1 MKLVFKKKKTNSYK
15 KKSVYVLFLNKT
27 ISKEKRIQFPFC
39 IYFFLTT
46 IQFQILISWLL
57 K

>member
-1 MKLVFKKKKTNSYK
+1 MKLVFKKKTNSYK

-39 IYFFLTT
+39 IYFFFLTT

>member
-1 MKLVFKKKKTNSYK
+1 MKLVFKKKPNSYK

-39 IYFFLTT
+39 IYFF
-46 IQFQILISWLL
+46 FNYNSVSNSD
-57 K
+57 